1 MKGFPEQ
8 RGKTFAKTGQKTS
21 KVSKKSI
28 KRVSKKAEDFIKST
42 SELIISTPKTAWDA
56 RKIII
61 SWGNQ
66 QISGGYTLLIKA
78 IKSSKS
84 MGTSTGKAIL
94 EYVSSAH
101 ESLAKAGK
109 RVINHTAIFINAIL
123 ASDFSKNM
131 ESWFGHMFNEGIPS
145 IYDGAVDAVYNA
157 THIGGGHLHRLFD
170 GSHTLWGMWDKVR
183 EASPNDSFLQE
194 IVGGATALGKD
205 LSSSVGIPL
214 FDWSK
219 SSYDQVA
226 SALNSTF
233 HIPKSWFSDLL
244 HVNATELIG
253 TSIGT
258 IAVALNWNKKQVK
271 EFSSLAGNL
280 GISSIASAN
289 PALAV
294 VALITLAK
302 SFVDAKQKGN
312 YSEFVNGLAKGGVGT
327 GAFLA
332 TASAIGGPVWIG
344 LLAGTCVGAVV
355 HKTMDTIQI
364 SQISA
369 FIEDSMR
376 RVMEESKM
384 LLETHNTA
392 HNMM

>member
-1 MKGFPEQ
+1 MEEHPKKQ
-8 RGKTFAKTGQKTS
+8 GKVFAKTGRKTHEVEKKS
-21 KVSKKSI
+21 YKSISKKTE
-28 KRVSKKAEDFIKST
+28 AFIRST
-42 SELIISTPKTAWDA
+42 SEMIIFTPKTAWDA
-56 RKIII
+56 RKMIV

-66 QISGGYTLLIKA
+66 QIPGWYALLTKA
-78 IKSSKS
+78 IKSSKLI
-84 MGTSTGKAIL
+84 GTSTGKAIL

-101 ESLAKAGK
+101 ESAGRGGK
-109 RVINHTAIFINAIL
+109 KVINHTAIFTNAIL
-123 ASDFSKNM
+123 ASDFSRNM
-131 ESWFGHMFNEGIPS
+131 ESWLGHMFNEGIPS
-145 IYDGAVDAVYNA
+145 IYDKAADAVYIA

-170 GSHTLWGMWDKVR
+170 SSHTLWGMWDKVKD
-183 EASPNDSFLQE
+183 ASPDDSFLQE
-194 IVGGATALGKD
+194 IVGYTTALGKD

-244 HVNATELIG
+244 HVNTTELIG

-258 IAVALNWNKKQVK
+258 IAVALNWNKKQVR
-271 EFSSLAGNL
+271 EFSSLAGSL

-289 PALAV
+289 PVLAV
-294 VALITLAK
+294 VALTALAK
-302 SFVDAKQKGN
+302 SFADAKQKGD

-332 TASAIGGPVWIG
+332 TASAIGGPVWVG

-355 HKTMDTIQI
+355 HKTMGTVQV
-364 SQISA
+364 SQIST
-369 FIEDSMR
+369 FIENSMR
-376 RVMEESKM
+376 RGITEKSSM
-384 LLETHNTA
+384 LLQTS
-392 HNMM
+392 